1 MSERRLVPV
10 PENALREEPIAFG
23 LTAPQLGM
31 CGLAVVVGFVLNLLP
46 LPEVVRVFVVIAG
59 AGSVVVAAVL
69 PIRGEP
75 AYRWLRRY
83 VRYRR
88 SRRIW
93 AAVLLEPDKA
103 QVSGMCDDA
112 PGNLSLMPA
121 DDQQAAPP
129 APPQPSAADRQPVD
143 AMPRS
148 TRASLRLVDHSAEPL
163 EAQPHP
169 IDVVPHV
176 VAGLRVVVVVSFTG
190 VVGKTTLAVETAS
203 LVAARA
209 RYRTIEGEE
218 GSVRVLFLDAS
229 RLAPAAGLRL
239 GLAPDALSRLS
250 GWQDWTDP
258 RAVGRAAA
266 ATRSGVDLVALPA
279 RLPLDAVEGFDFGG
293 REAAAILEGAELA
306 GYQLVVADLGAVYE
320 EGHRHL
326 IDQASLVVGVVRPT
340 LESLPDVLR
349 LASFVRTLGMGRK
362 LVLVANQAS
371 DDRDVRRLAD
381 EAAIAL
387 LGLIPTGKA
396 FDLAAER
403 GEPAWLVDP
412 IVESALWPV
421 ASAIWPLVGG
431 RDDTPNGHG
440 ALVETVVRMRQVLG
454 RPGGPR

>member
-23 LTAPQLGM
+23 LTAPQLGL
-31 CGLAVVVGFVLNLLP
+31 CGLAVVVGLVLNLIP
-46 LPEVVRVFVVIAG
+46 LPEIIRVLVVAAG
-59 AGSVVVAAVL
+59 AGAVVLVAVL

-88 SRRIW
+88 GRRVW
-93 AAVLLEPDKA
+93 AAVLIEPDKPQLSVVA
-103 QVSGMCDDA
+103 DDGA
-112 PGNLSLMPA
+112 GELQPMPA
-121 DDQQAAPP
+121 AETPAVTLTSPHPP
-129 APPQPSAADRQPVD
+129 ASERQPIG
-143 AMPRS
+143 APAGS
-148 TRASLRLVDHSAEPL
+148 ARASLRLVDNPAEPL

-169 IDVVPHV
+169 TDVVPHV
-176 VAGLRVVVVVSFTG
+176 VAGLRVVVVVSFAG
-190 VVGKTTLAVETAS
+190 GVGKTTLAVEMAS

-209 RYRTIEGEE
+209 RYRTIEGDERRV
-218 GSVRVLFLDAS
+218 SVVLLDAS

-239 GLAPDALSRLS
+239 GLAPDALARLS

-306 GYQLVVADLGAVYE
+306 GYQLVVADLGAAYE

-371 DDRDVRRLAD
+371 DDRDVRRLSD
-381 EAAIAL
+381 EAAISL
-387 LGLIPTGKA
+387 VGLIPSGDA

-403 GEPAWLVDP
+403 GEPAWACDP
-412 IVESALWPV
+412 IIEAALWPV
-421 ASAIWPLVGG
+421 ASAVWPLVGG
-431 RDDTPNGHG
+431 GIETPGAHG
-440 ALVETVVRMRQVLG
+440 ALADTVARMRQVLR

>member
-23 LTAPQLGM
+23 LTAPQLGL
-31 CGLAVVVGFVLNLLP
+31 CGLAVVVGLVLNLLP
-46 LPEVVRVFVVIAG
+46 LPEVIRVV
-59 AGSVVVAAVL
+59 VVVAGVGVVVLVAVL

-88 SRRIW
+88 GRRVW
-93 AAVLLEPDKA
+93 AAVLIEPDKP
-103 QVSGMCDDA
+103 Q
-112 PGNLSLMPA
+112 LSVVA
-121 DDQQAAPP
+121 DDGAGELQSMSAAETP
-129 APPQPSAADRQPVD
+129 AVTLTPPQPPASERQPIGSL
-143 AMPRS
+143 AGS
-148 TRASLRLVDHSAEPL
+148 GRASLRLVDDPGEPP
-163 EAQPHP
+163 EAQPRP
-169 IDVVPHV
+169 TDVVPHV
-176 VAGLRVVVVVSFTG
+176 VAGLRAVVIVSFAG
-190 VVGKTTLAVETAS
+190 GVGKTTLAVETAS

-209 RYRTIEGEE
+209 RYRTIEGDER
-218 GSVRVLFLDAS
+218 RVGVLLLDAS

-266 ATRSGVDLVALPA
+266 ATRSGVDLVVLPA

-306 GYQLVVADLGAVYE
+306 GYQLVVADLGAAYE

-349 LASFVRTLGMGRK
+349 LAAFVRTLGMGRK

-371 DDRDVRRLAD
+371 DDHDVRRLAD
-381 EAAIAL
+381 EAAIPL
-387 LGLIPTGKA
+387 LGLVPSGDA

-403 GEPAWLVDP
+403 GEPAWALEP
-412 IVESALWPV
+412 TVEAALWPL
-421 ASAIWPLVGG
+421 ASAVWPLVGSSG
-431 RDDTPNGHG
+431 PRADDGGLAG
-440 ALVETVVRMRQVLG
+440 AVRRVLR
-454 RPGGPR
+454 RPGDPR

>member
-10 PENALREEPIAFG
+10 PENALHEEPIAFG
-23 LTAPQLGM
+23 LSAPQLGL
-31 CGLAVVVGFVLNLLP
+31 CGLAVVVGLVLNLIP
-46 LPEVVRVFVVIAG
+46 LPEIARVVVVIAG
-59 AGSVVVAAVL
+59 AGSVVLVTVL

-88 SRRIW
+88 GRRVW
-93 AAVLLEPDKA
+93 AAVLFEPDKP
-103 QVSGMCDDA
+103 QLSGAPDDRA
-112 PGNLSLMPA
+112 GELQPMSV
-121 DDQQAAPP
+121 DDMP
-129 APPQPSAADRQPVD
+129 APPPTQPVPAD
-143 AMPRS
+143 GRRPPIGALPGS
-148 TRASLRLVDHSAEPL
+148 ARASLRLVDNPAEPL

-169 IDVVPHV
+169 TDVVPHV
-176 VAGLRVVVVVSFTG
+176 VAGLRVVVVVSFAG
-190 VVGKTTLAVETAS
+190 GVGKTTLAVETAS

-209 RYRTIEGEE
+209 RYRTIEGDERRV
-218 GSVRVLFLDAS
+218 SVLLLDAS

-266 ATRSGVDLVALPA
+266 ATRSGVDLVALPP

-293 REAAAILEGAELA
+293 RPAAAILEGAELA
-306 GYQLVVADLGAVYE
+306 GYQLVVADLGVAYE

-381 EAAIAL
+381 EAAISL
-387 LGLIPTGKA
+387 LGLIPSGDA

-403 GEPAWLVDP
+403 GEPAWAFDP
-412 IVESALWPV
+412 IVEAALWPV
-421 ASAIWPLVGG
+421 ASAVWPLVGG
-431 RDDTPNGHG
+431 GIETPGAHG
-440 ALVETVVRMRQVLG
+440 ALAETVAWMRQVLR